1 MFATMGIA
9 IFYSETTMELDAVYG
24 YLYVQKGKQQ
34 QAAPPGLAVEL
45 APSRP
50 ARGRD
55 RDTLFVHLN
64 LTSRDTPSTG
74 LYHGVVDALARAY
87 FDSSGSVTAALRQA
101 IRAANEHLMHY
112 NMRIEGVDK
121 QQAGVTCAVLRE
133 EEMFVVQAGMALA
146 FFSHQGQLERLPP
159 QLPGHV
165 TPLGMGYGVDTRFYH
180 SWVHPGDVLL
190 LAEPGFGGQENGDVQ
205 QAITYEGV
213 SAGLDNLAALCTT
226 THAEEARLLLVEFT
240 VAAELE
246 AQPEPAPAPR
256 STVSARSPK
265 EPAPTPA
272 PAPAP
277 AAADTPSKD
286 TPRERKPPKP
296 AIKIKAPE
304 VDVEENARKAAS
316 GLASGLSRLTG
327 GIGQMMEHLFAPDD
341 GQAVRKSGP
350 NPVALAV
357 LAIFIPIL
365 VALIAVTVYLQRG
378 RSNQFQDLLVQ
389 MDQES
394 RLAIEYASDE
404 AASHAHWMNVL
415 EISEEALA
423 LRPNNETVYEFRDR
437 AYEKLDI
444 LDQVTRLHVRTL
456 YTYQND
462 GTPDGLAVQSLN
474 VYVLDSGIDYAY
486 KHLLENEYQ
495 AVESVDP
502 ETILFKNQ
510 AVGLD
515 AVGELVDLIWFPKTG
530 QVREDTVTI
539 LDAAGL
545 LLQYRPAWGN
555 VLSSRLVLPATWSTP
570 VAIAT
575 YGDSFYVLDTGAN
588 QIWRFAAQDGGYPQE
603 PDAYRFVDN
612 EDGDPSNDV
621 DLTGM
626 IDMAIDRD
634 GNLYLLGQDGSIA
647 KFFGGERKP
656 FDLTGLEDPLVAP
669 SAIYC
674 SLAGLNP
681 LFYIADPGSG
691 RVIQT
696 TQQGLFMAQY
706 RARGADLNDPFAGIT
721 DLVVQEAPV
730 MYIYA
735 TSGNSLIVASL
746 E

>member
-1 MFATMGIA
+1 
-9 IFYSETTMELDAVYG
+9 MELDAVYG

-55 RDTLFVHLN
+55 RDTLFVHLS

-133 EEMFVVQAGMALA
+133 EEIFVVQAGMALS

-165 TPLGMGYGVDTRFYH
+165 TPLGMGYGIDTRFYH

-190 LAEPGFGGQENGDVQ
+190 LAEPTFDGQENASIQ

-213 SAGLDNLAALCTT
+213 SAGLDNLAKLCTT
-226 THAEEARLLLVEFT
+226 TNTKEARILLVEFT
-240 VAAELE
+240 VAAEHE
-246 AQPEPAPAPR
+246 VPPEPAPAPR
-256 STVSARSPK
+256 STVTASRPQ
-265 EPAPTPA
+265 EPTPTPA
-272 PAPAP
+272 AAGAPT
-277 AAADTPSKD
+277 DD
-286 TPRERKPPKP
+286 VTPRKRKSQPKP
-296 AIKIKAPE
+296 AITIKAPD

-316 GLASGLSRLTG
+316 GLASALSRLTG
-327 GIGQMMEHLFAPDD
+327 GIGQMMEHLFAPD

-357 LAIFIPIL
+357 LALFIPIL

-378 RSNQFQDLLVQ
+378 RANQFQDLLVQ

-394 RLAIEYASDE
+394 RLAIEYSSD
-404 AASHAHWMNVL
+404 AAAAHAHWTQVL

-423 LRPNNETVYEFRDR
+423 LRPTNETVYEFRDR

-444 LDQVTRLHVRTL
+444 LDQVTRLEVRPL

-462 GTPDGLAVQSLN
+462 GTPNGIAVQSLN

-495 AVESVDP
+495 TVEGVDP

-510 AVGLD
+510 AVGMD

-555 VLSSRLVLPATWSTP
+555 VLSSRLVLPPTWSTP
-570 VAIAT
+570 IAIAT
-575 YGDSFYVLDTGAN
+575 YGDSFYVLDTEAN

-612 EDGDPSNDV
+612 EDGNPTNDV

-656 FDLTGLEDPLVAP
+656 FDLAGLEDPLVAP
-669 SAIYC
+669 SSIYC

-691 RVIQT
+691 RIIQT

-706 RARGADLNDPFAGIT
+706 RARGADLNDPFAAIT
-721 DLVVQEAPV
+721 DLVVQETPV